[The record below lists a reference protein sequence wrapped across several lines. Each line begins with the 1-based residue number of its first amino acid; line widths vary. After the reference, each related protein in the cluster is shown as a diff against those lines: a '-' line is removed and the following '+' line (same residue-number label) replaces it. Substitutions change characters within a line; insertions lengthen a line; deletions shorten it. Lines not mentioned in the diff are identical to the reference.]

1 MKKFLA
7 VVAIAMTT
15 TALGE
20 TRKVIQNF
28 YLASENKWA
37 IEGRYSSENGNE
49 EFTNGQEVDVDT
61 KTLSGKVFKGQW
73 GKVLNLGGEVNM
85 IDAEGDADGIGDLEF
100 FARGRLETYLYEFR
114 YFFSHDDKETDN
126 AVSGGNHFWLKAG
139 VFKNG
144 WGFLGTFQPEYD
156 ADVADS
162 DDVNVGQQTILEGF
176 YEPLTAEDNTLAIA
190 LGSHHYNRGD
200 LDDDDITEA
209 FWRLYGT
216 FPFGGYDWIG
226 EFKQTSLYNDSDEV
240 EDRKRSEVSFAV
252 RTSF

>member
-1 MKKFLA
+1 MVRSL
-7 VVAIAMTT
+7 T
-15 TALGE
+15 
-20 TRKVIQNF
+20 NF
-28 YLASENKWA
+28 SK
-37 IEGRYSSENGNE
+37 
-49 EFTNGQEVDVDT
+49 
-61 KTLSGKVFKGQW
+61 
-73 GKVLNLGGEVNM
+73 
-85 IDAEGDADGIGDLEF
+85 
-100 FARGRLETYLYEFR
+100 FR
-114 YFFSHDDKETDN
+114 YFFSHDGKETDN

-162 DDVNVGQQTILEGF
+162 DDVNVGQQTIIEGF
-176 YEPLTAEDNTLAIA
+176 YEHLTAEDNTLAIA